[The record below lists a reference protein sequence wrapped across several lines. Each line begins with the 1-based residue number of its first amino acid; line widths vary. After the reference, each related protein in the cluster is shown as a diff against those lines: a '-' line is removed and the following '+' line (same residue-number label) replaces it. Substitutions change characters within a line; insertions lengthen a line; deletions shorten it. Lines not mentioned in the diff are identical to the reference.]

1 MWTLRAVL
9 AFRRSRMDGR
19 ARGSDRQGRR
29 AVSAL
34 ATVTADPRTVRLAE
48 LDRAF
53 GRWLGVD
60 YDLDAIHA
68 ALAVAAVKRL
78 DGDPAWLLIVG
89 GPGNAKTETVSALGT
104 SGAHVVSTIASEG
117 ALLSGT
123 SMGERS
129 SDATGGLLRVI
140 GDSGVLVLKDFTS
153 ILSLPASA
161 RPRSGRAAGGLR
173 RPLDTHARC

>member
-1 MWTLRAVL
+1 
-9 AFRRSRMDGR
+9 
-19 ARGSDRQGRR
+19 
-29 AVSAL
+29 VSAL
-34 ATVTADPRTVRLAE
+34 ATVAGDRRGVRLAE

-68 ALAVAAVKRL
+68 TLAVAAVNRL

-89 GPGNAKTETVSALGT
+89 GPGNAKTETVSALST

-123 SMGERS
+123 NMGERS

-153 ILSLPASA
+153 ILSLPPSA
-161 RPRSGRAAGGLR
+161 RPSVLAALR
-173 RPLDTHARC
+173 EIYDGALDTHIRR